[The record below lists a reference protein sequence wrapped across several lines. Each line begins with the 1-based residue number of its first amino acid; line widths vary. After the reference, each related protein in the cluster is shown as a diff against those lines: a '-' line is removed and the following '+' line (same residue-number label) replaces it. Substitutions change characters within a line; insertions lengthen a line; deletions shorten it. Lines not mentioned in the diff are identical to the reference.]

1 LSVRRLHLEGG
12 GVVTHTAIVTVF
24 NAAGRRSVVIA
35 LGWALLIVAGSVG
48 ATMVVVGLFE
58 ELVAIIRGAANRMG
72 SHR

>member
-1 LSVRRLHLEGG
+1 
-12 GVVTHTAIVTVF
+12 VTVF